1 MKPTQLIL
9 LIALFAFTACQPNRT
24 SQLDTTQTA
33 EQPKVLL
40 DTIIFRTSSDQTV
53 YVGKRILPQLDLSD
67 SVASNFLTNSEIAS
81 VIAVGDTIFM
91 FLNNDMLVSETNEYF
106 PPVNDSL
113 LQYYYPTIYDV
124 EIDDD
129 LPYFAYLRSDKDY
142 LEFIKDKK
150 SGEFS
155 WTGAAVTDT
164 LLNFMNGIK
173 IGATKAGI
181 FDMFGLEP
189 VDDSHLTIILSHAS
203 MPSRIWYKSYL
214 PELRNYEHPTTPML
228 LRIENN
234 IVTGI
239 LIDFWI
245 CHGKANEQLL
255 KKLNEN

>member
-1 MKPTQLIL
+1 MKSAQLIIL
-9 LIALFAFTACQPNRT
+9 FFLFAFAACQPNKR
-24 SQLDTTQTA
+24 SQLETTQTA
-33 EQPKVLL
+33 EQPKILL

-53 YVGKRILPQLDLSD
+53 YVGKRILPQPDISD

-91 FLNNDMLVSETNEYF
+91 FLNNNMLVSEVNQYF
-106 PPVNDSL
+106 PPINDSL
-113 LQYYYPTIYDV
+113 LQYHYPTIYDV

-129 LPYFAYLRSDKDY
+129 LPYFAYLRSEKDY

-173 IGATKAGI
+173 IGATKSSI
-181 FDMFGLEP
+181 FDMFSLDP
-189 VDDSHLTIILSHAS
+189 VQDSDLTIILSHAS

-214 PELRNYEHPTTPML
+214 PELRNYEKPTTSML

-234 IVTGI
+234 ILTGI

-245 CHGKANEQLL
+245 CHGQANEQLL
-255 KKLNEN
+255 VKLNDN

>member
-1 MKPTQLIL
+1 MKPSQLIVL
-9 LIALFAFTACQPNRT
+9 LSLIAFVACQSNKT
-24 SQLDTTQTA
+24 SQPETTQSS
-33 EQPKVLL
+33 EQPKSSL
-40 DTIIFRTSSDQTV
+40 DTIIFKTSNDQKV
-53 YVGKRILPQLDLSD
+53 YVGTRVLPQLDISD
-67 SVASNFLTNSEIAS
+67 SATANFLNNSEIS
-81 VIAVGDTIFM
+81 SIIEVGDTLFV
-91 FLNNDMLVSETNEYF
+91 FLNNDMLVSEVNDYF
-106 PPVNDSL
+106 PPINDSL
-113 LQYYYPTIYDV
+113 LQYHYPRLYDV

-155 WTGAAVTDT
+155 WTGATVTDT

-173 IGATKAGI
+173 IGATKASI

-189 VDDSHLTIILSHAS
+189 VVDSDLTIILSHAS
-203 MPSRIWYKSYL
+203 MPSGIWYKSYL

-234 IVTGI
+234 ILTGI

-245 CHGKANEQLL
+245 CHGKANEQLI